1 MISRAFLF
9 WSTWLS
15 CLFSL
20 GGCVSAQLR
29 RQPTTLG
36 APMVG
41 GPVQAGAQL
50 PSRTTPWLV
59 YSDRDN
65 NPTYRKASLGTGYK
79 KLRFREAFYVAGER
93 NGFLKLIRYDPAFKI
108 GTVFLPRRLSEKKKA
123 VSVGWVPKDQLLLTS
138 HALRD
143 SATTLPTVYF
153 PALASSEV
161 LRNVNQYFRHDTLRL
176 FARPEL
182 TPALPT
188 RLRLYDL
195 AYAYKF
201 SADGRAALLGA
212 ADWFVADSAASALLG
227 WVPTTALQP
236 LGSGLF
242 VEADTVHAAAAPVA
256 LYDSPRRA
264 AALAPGQSLV
274 AHGFASVPWVGAG
287 AASPRLPLLQPCSP
301 PGAPPVWQLG
311 LPVPLLETDNFV
323 LNVNGQHV
331 SRQQIVTWRNRSRV
345 FNIVFVLEDGPAM
358 RPYWNDLVNAL
369 QSIVSQL
376 VGQGQSDVWIG
387 TVLYHQAYAP
397 GRKDDALG
405 RYLATQQLT
414 RDAARIIDQ
423 LSRRRPTWQPS
434 PSVNQPLGTGV
445 GRALEMLRGHAAEN
459 NVVVL
464 VGINGD
470 GYPVAQLP
478 TMRAAL
484 RATEARLL
492 AFQAAA
498 PADTL
503 ANNFVLQAQQL
514 VLQSALEGGKTKRE
528 RLVNSALV
536 IPTPA
541 FDLRLGARNVY
552 RLNFPTRSMVP
563 GWVLFPT
570 KKKRLPMSLL
580 VAATDSLLLQQRFD
594 AQQVQA
600 ALAQSSAT
608 MLPLRSH
615 LSPQINRTLQ
625 ARLESPV
632 STLAADVFA
641 LRAYPFYRQ
650 AYARFTPDSSA
661 FRQLRLVT
669 ADTYEAL
676 GHWLSQLAADGL
688 DPAHPPDARVLASR
702 FRELARY
709 GGPAASGYTLS
720 QALSKLVGLPA
731 KHSLLRRL
739 RLADLTQ
746 PARVP
751 ASTWAELLYLLRERR
766 NFYLS
771 IPTFP
776 NSRFS
781 TNGRVYYWLSED
793 LFR

>member
-1 MISRAFLF
+1 
-9 WSTWLS
+9 
-15 CLFSL
+15 
-20 GGCVSAQLR
+20 
-29 RQPTTLG
+29 
-36 APMVG
+36 
-41 GPVQAGAQL
+41 
-50 PSRTTPWLV
+50 
-59 YSDRDN
+59 
-65 NPTYRKASLGTGYK
+65 
-79 KLRFREAFYVAGER
+79 
-93 NGFLKLIRYDPAFKI
+93 
-108 GTVFLPRRLSEKKKA
+108 
-123 VSVGWVPKDQLLLTS
+123 
-138 HALRD
+138 
-143 SATTLPTVYF
+143 
-153 PALASSEV
+153 
-161 LRNVNQYFRHDTLRL
+161 
-176 FARPEL
+176 
-182 TPALPT
+182 
-188 RLRLYDL
+188 
-195 AYAYKF
+195 
-201 SADGRAALLGA
+201 
-212 ADWFVADSAASALLG
+212 
-227 WVPTTALQP
+227 
-236 LGSGLF
+236 
-242 VEADTVHAAAAPVA
+242 
-256 LYDSPRRA
+256 
-264 AALAPGQSLV
+264 
-274 AHGFASVPWVGAG
+274 
-287 AASPRLPLLQPCSP
+287 
-301 PGAPPVWQLG
+301 
-311 LPVPLLETDNFV
+311 
-323 LNVNGQHV
+323 
-331 SRQQIVTWRNRSRV
+331 
-345 FNIVFVLEDGPAM
+345 
-358 RPYWNDLVNAL
+358 
-369 QSIVSQL
+369 
-376 VGQGQSDVWIG
+376 
-387 TVLYHQAYAP
+387 
-397 GRKDDALG
+397 
-405 RYLATQQLT
+405 
-414 RDAARIIDQ
+414 
-423 LSRRRPTWQPS
+423 
-434 PSVNQPLGTGV
+434 
-445 GRALEMLRGHAAEN
+445 MLRGHAAEN

-470 GYPVAQLP
+470 GHPVAQLP

-514 VLQSALEGGKTKRE
+514 VLQSALEGGKAKRE

-536 IPTPA
+536 ISAPA
-541 FDLRLGARNVY
+541 FDLRLGAQNVY

-570 KKKRLPMSLL
+570 KKKRLPLSLL
-580 VAATDSLLLQQRFD
+580 VAATDSLLQQQRFD
-594 AQQVQA
+594 VQQVQA

-615 LSPQINRTLQ
+615 LSPQISRTLQ

-632 STLAADVFA
+632 PTLAADVFA

-688 DPAHPPDARVLASR
+688 DPTHPPDARVLASR

-709 GGPAASGYTLS
+709 GGPAASTHTLS
-720 QALSKLVGLPA
+720 QALSQLVGLPA
-731 KHSLLRRL
+731 KHPLLRRL

-746 PARVP
+746 PARLP